1 MARKSLKFQTKFFMA
16 ADFFTHSKKE
26 MRTWK
31 KKTEADYR
39 ADFLFLSASFFSS
52 SLDTLMLVIPNI

>member
-1 MARKSLKFQTKFFMA
+1 MTRKSLKFQTKFSMA
-16 ADFFTHSKKE
+16 ADFFSSRKKE
-26 MRTWK
+26 TSTWK

-39 ADFLFLSASFFSS
+39 ADFLFLPASFFSS

>member
-1 MARKSLKFQTKFFMA
+1 MA
-16 ADFFTHSKKE
+16 ADFFTRRKKE
-26 MRTWK
+26 MSTWK

-39 ADFLFLSASFFSS
+39 ADFLFLPASFLSS